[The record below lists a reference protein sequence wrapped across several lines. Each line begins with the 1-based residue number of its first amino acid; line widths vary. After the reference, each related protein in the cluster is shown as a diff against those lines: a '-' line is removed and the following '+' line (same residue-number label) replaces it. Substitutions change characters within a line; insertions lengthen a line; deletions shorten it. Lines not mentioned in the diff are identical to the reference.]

1 MLIND
6 QSDLNYARRN
16 SKKLDFVITAHL
28 QLEYLAKNFNLNVRS
43 GNELVDPTEY
53 DYYSKRVMKN
63 LIWVESALKNTC
75 PDDFV
80 SISLA
85 LLARKLHVLN
95 LIEKISKNES
105 VIFIE
110 RPQRKFDRLVQ
121 NTVSVNNVY
130 FCNLMPKSDY
140 YLDFQS
146 ESGAKTG
153 IFNLE
158 NNTFRIS
165 KCSFFKASIKKLSHN
180 KEDQNI
186 YCTIP
191 NVENTNLPDSFYQ
204 ISHQFSQFM
213 FTKIEQ
219 FLLNYIQEFI
229 STKIAFEKY
238 FSHSKLPKSVYFSM
252 VKNPYMAAAIH
263 YFKEQNVPISMQSH
277 GGMLSFGTES
287 QIYISQKLSEGIYNF
302 PPSADNIFLR
312 SFTQKPNK
320 HTDKIIKYKPVKFFD
335 GRVEKNLSTN
345 KFTILIALN
354 FTNWGETCW
363 GISSSC
369 YDTFE
374 VLKHISELARKTPLI
389 KWQMRLK
396 FSIKD
401 TPTKADF
408 SKIQGLEPSLVNKIF
423 KDIPNVE
430 NVSTASYEDL
440 MSNCNIVITEGIT
453 SVTFDAWDMRK
464 PVIFLKHHE
473 LIRGSH
479 PVIEFTSLSKTMRAP
494 YYVETIET
502 LTVTRIKHLANLH
515 RELNLSKDELNK
527 VINIC

>member
-75 PDDFV
+75 PVDFV

-95 LIEKISKNES
+95 LIEKISNNES

-110 RPQRKFDRLVQ
+110 RPQRKFNRLVQ
-121 NTVSVNNVY
+121 NTVSLNNVY
-130 FCNLMPKSDY
+130 FCNMIPKSDY
-140 YLDFQS
+140 HLDFQS
-146 ESGAKTG
+146 DSGAKTG

-191 NVENTNLPDSFYQ
+191 NVENTNLPASFYQ

-213 FTKIEQ
+213 FSKIEQ
-219 FLLNYIQEFI
+219 LLLEYTQSFI
-229 STKIAFEKY
+229 ATKLAFEKY
-238 FSHSKLPKSVYFSM
+238 FSHSKLPRAVYFSM
-252 VKNPYMAAAIH
+252 VKNPYMAAAMS
-263 YFKEQNVPISMQSH
+263 YFKEQNVPIFMQSH
-277 GGMLSFGTES
+277 GGMLSFGTEA
-287 QIYISQKLSEGIYNF
+287 QTYLSQKLSEGIYNF

-312 SFTQKPNK
+312 SFTQKPYKN
-320 HTDKIIKYKPVKFFD
+320 TDKIIRYKPVKFFD
-335 GRVEKNLSTN
+335 IPIEKNLSTN

-369 YDTFE
+369 YDTLE
-374 VLKHISELARKTPLI
+374 VLQHISELARKTPLI
-389 KWQMRLK
+389 NWQIRLK

-401 TPTKADF
+401 TPTKADL
-408 SKIQGLEPSLVNKIF
+408 SKLQGLEPSLVNKIF

-430 NVSTASYEDL
+430 NVSSASYSDL
-440 MSNCNIVITEGIT
+440 MSNCNIVVTEGIT
-453 SVTFDAWDMRK
+453 SVPFDAWDMRK

-479 PVIEFTSLSKTMRAP
+479 PGMVLTSLNNATRAP
-494 YYVETIET
+494 YYIETIET
-502 LTVTRIKHLANLH
+502 LTVERVKHIANLH
-515 RELNLSKDELNK
+515 SELDLSKDELNK